1 MEHFDVLLVIDR
13 SLLYITIVLYIY
25 NIVYVA
31 GICVKTRTVGRE
43 KIFVNVCTS
52 DKIPPPEDISDTRL
66 LELLNDEVPAYT
78 IPMSIGF
85 ERMEADKCK

>member
-1 MEHFDVLLVIDR
+1 MLFDIDK
-13 SLLYITIVLYIY
+13 SVFY
-25 NIVYVA
+25 NILIA
-31 GICVKTRTVGRE
+31 GICVKTRTVNKE

-52 DKIPPPEDISDTRL
+52 DKIPPPEDISDTKL
-66 LELLNDEVPAYT
+66 LELLHDEIPAYT